1 MDGNRGEGEAMS
13 AKKVMMN
20 VLVSLIITS
29 VLCLS
34 YAEASKL
41 LISRSWKMQQDSNW
55 CWVACAQNSVINVL
69 GKAESQES
77 GVKHIFGSV
86 VNKGA
91 SNAQTANVAEY
102 LSNDVL
108 VYGHTVTGTKKGFS
122 FLKKKIDVG
131 YVTILSSGYYD
142 GSKRKNGHDVLM
154 TGYDTAGGNHIYY
167 YDPLDGKVNF
177 CTYKSFV
184 DGTYNGAKY
193 DGTIYNVC

>member
-1 MDGNRGEGEAMS
+1 MNVRKLM
-13 AKKVMMN
+13 VN
-20 VLVSLIITS
+20 VLVSFIITS

-41 LISRSWKMQQDSNW
+41 LISRSWKMQQDSQW

-77 GVKHIFGSV
+77 GVKYIHGSK

-91 SNAQTANVAEY
+91 NNAQTARVAEY

-108 VYGHTVTGTKKGFS
+108 VYGHTATGTKKGFS
-122 FLKKKIDVG
+122 FLKGKIDVG
-131 YVTILSSGYYD
+131 YVTILSSGCYE
-142 GSKRKNGHDVLM
+142 GTIRKYGHDVLM
-154 TGYDTAGGNHIYY
+154 TGYDTTGGNHIYY

-184 DGTYNGAKY
+184 NGTYNGAKY